1 MTKKYK
7 VNEVAKDL
15 QVENKEVIEV
25 LKELGGEP
33 KKATT
38 ALTEEELDIVFDHVT
53 QKNSVENFDAYFAQ
67 KDSGESVEQPAEP
80 KAEKEKPASKAST
93 KTTQPA
99 AQKSG
104 DTPARKP
111 AAAKNAKSAP
121 AKAGTQQP
129 AKAAQPASQPKQGN
143 RPAQNSGND
152 NAVQKPA
159 GRIVDT
165 RASHVDIE
173 RYNEKYDRLASEK
186 IKTDNVVQKQKLTQ
200 RSSQYRNKPKNS
212 RKETEAERLRR
223 IALERQKK
231 QMTIVVPDE
240 ITVGELAL
248 RLKATA
254 AEVIKKLMMMGVF
267 ATVNDVIDF

>member
-1 MTKKYK
+1 M
-7 VNEVAKDL
+7 
-15 QVENKEVIEV
+15 
-25 LKELGGEP
+25 
-33 KKATT
+33 
-38 ALTEEELDIVFDHVT
+38 TEEELDIVFDHVT

-212 RKETEAERLRR
+212 RKETEAEQ
-223 IALERQKK
+223 A
-231 QMTIVVPDE
+231 PDCFGASE
-240 ITVGELAL
+240 
-248 RLKATA
+248 KADDHCGA
-254 AEVIKKLMMMGVF
+254 G
-267 ATVNDVIDF
+267 